1 MTPVRVD
8 LLLKSLCLAKTRSQA
23 HRGCDAG
30 GVSVN
35 GRKAKPSTEVKAG
48 DVVEIRHPRAVTAV
62 EILEVPAGQVSR
74 KDRDRYLRVIRENRI
89 DAGDGE
95 EWDV

>member
-1 MTPVRVD
+1 MTPVRID

-23 HRGCDAG
+23 HKGCEAG
-30 GVSVN
+30 SVSVN
-35 GRKAKPSTEVKAG
+35 GRKAKASTEVKAG
-48 DVVEIRHPRAVTAV
+48 DVIEIRHPRAVTAV

-74 KDRDRYLRVIRENRI
+74 KDRDRYLRVIRESRI

>member
-1 MTPVRVD
+1 MTPVRID

-62 EILEVPAGQVSR
+62 EILEVPAGQVPR
-74 KDRDRYLRVIRENRI
+74 KDRDRYIRVIRETRI
-89 DAGDGE
+89 DAGVGE

>member
-23 HRGCDAG
+23 HKGCDSG
-30 GVSVN
+30 SISIN
-35 GRKAKPSTEVKAG
+35 GRKAKPSTEVRAG
-48 DVVEIRHPRAVTAV
+48 DVVEIRHPRVVTAV

-74 KDRDRYLRVIRENRI
+74 KDRDRYIRVIRETRI
-89 DAGDGE
+89 DTGVGE

>member
-1 MTPVRVD
+1 MTPVRID

-23 HRGCDAG
+23 HKGCDSG
-30 GVSVN
+30 NVSIN
-35 GRKAKPSTEVKAG
+35 GRKAKPSTEVRAG

-74 KDRDRYLRVIRENRI
+74 KDRDRYLRVIRETRI
-89 DAGDGE
+89 DTGVGE

>member
-1 MTPVRVD
+1 MTPVRID

-23 HRGCDAG
+23 HKGCDSG
-30 GVSVN
+30 SVSIN
-35 GRKAKPSTEVKAG
+35 GRKAKPSTEVRAG

-74 KDRDRYLRVIRENRI
+74 KDRDRYLRVIRETRI
-89 DAGDGE
+89 DTGVGE